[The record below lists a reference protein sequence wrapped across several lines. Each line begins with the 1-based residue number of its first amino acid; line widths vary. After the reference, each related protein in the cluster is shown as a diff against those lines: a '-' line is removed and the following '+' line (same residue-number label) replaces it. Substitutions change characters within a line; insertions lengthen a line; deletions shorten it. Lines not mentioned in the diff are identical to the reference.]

1 MLGWTIIFALIAFL
15 AGFMVI
21 LTGPAAASSS
31 MKLATLLFGALFL
44 ACLFTRVVRGR
55 A

>member
-1 MLGWTIIFALIAFL
+1 MLGWTIVFALMAFL

-21 LTGPAAASSS
+21 LAGPAAASS
-31 MKLATLLFGALFL
+31 MKLATLLFGSLFL
-44 ACLFTRVVRGR
+44 ACLFTTVVRGR